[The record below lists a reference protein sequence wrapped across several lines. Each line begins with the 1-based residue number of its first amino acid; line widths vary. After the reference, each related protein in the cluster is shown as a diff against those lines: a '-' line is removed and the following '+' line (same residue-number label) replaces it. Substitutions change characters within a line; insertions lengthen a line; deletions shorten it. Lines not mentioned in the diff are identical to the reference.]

1 MKNPAEETTVRP
13 NQNQTTGKLNQ
24 SDPVFQLILYEKE
37 PQLFPNQNHSNLT
50 ATIQP
55 KPKTGSPFFVIYLV
69 KIAMKN
75 GPSAG
80 RQTTLPSKIRELRTF
95 QSGFLAYLFLA

>member
-13 NQNQTTGKLNQ
+13 NQNQTTKLDQ
-24 SDPVFQLILYEKE
+24 PDPVFQLILYEKE
-37 PQLFPNQNHSNLT
+37 PQLFPHQNHSNLT

-55 KPKTGSPFFVIYLV
+55 KPKTGSPFFGIYLV

-75 GPSAG
+75 SPMAG
-80 RQTTLPSKIRELRTF
+80 RQTTFPSKIRELRTF
-95 QSGFLAYLFLA
+95 QSGFLAYLFPA

>member
-55 KPKTGSPFFVIYLV
+55 KPKTGSPFFGIY
-69 KIAMKN
+69 
-75 GPSAG
+75 
-80 RQTTLPSKIRELRTF
+80 
-95 QSGFLAYLFLA
+95 

>member
-1 MKNPAEETTVRP
+1 MRKNHNFSHT
-13 NQNQTTGKLNQ
+13 
-24 SDPVFQLILYEKE
+24 
-37 PQLFPNQNHSNLT
+37 NLKT
-50 ATIQP
+50 TIQP
-55 KPKTGSPFFVIYLV
+55 KPETGSPFFGIYLV

-95 QSGFLAYLFLA
+95 QSGFLAYLFSA